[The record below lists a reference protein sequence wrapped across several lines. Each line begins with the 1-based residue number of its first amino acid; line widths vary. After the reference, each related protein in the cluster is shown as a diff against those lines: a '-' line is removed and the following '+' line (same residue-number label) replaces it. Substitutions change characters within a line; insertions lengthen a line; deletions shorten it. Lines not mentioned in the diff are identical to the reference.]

1 MSVKQTR
8 KRYKMEEINQYLKEI
23 KDILEKQNEL
33 KQSKK
38 KSRKYLK

>member
-1 MSVKQTR
+1 MFVKQTR
-8 KRYKMEEINQYLKEI
+8 KRCKMEKTNQYLKEI

-38 KSRKYLK
+38 NQENI

>member
-1 MSVKQTR
+1 MFVKQTR
-8 KRYKMEEINQYLKEI
+8 KRYKMEKTNQYLKEI

-38 KSRKYLK
+38 NQENI

>member
-1 MSVKQTR
+1 
-8 KRYKMEEINQYLKEI
+8 MEEINQYLKEI

>member
-1 MSVKQTR
+1 
-8 KRYKMEEINQYLKEI
+8 MEKTNQYLKEI

-38 KSRKYLK
+38 NQENIWNK

>member
-1 MSVKQTR
+1 
-8 KRYKMEEINQYLKEI
+8 MEETNQYLKEI

>member
-1 MSVKQTR
+1 
-8 KRYKMEEINQYLKEI
+8 MEKTNQYLKEI

-38 KSRKYLK
+38 NQENI

>member
-1 MSVKQTR
+1 
-8 KRYKMEEINQYLKEI
+8 MEKTNQYLKEI